1 MCICINCKWVD
12 RCITYHDVENNH
24 GVDNICDVP
33 DFKAKNP
40 FIHVNI
46 VKDNNGDYRTDWDVQ
61 SCESFENEFGKWS
74 KCCLLY
80 TSPSPRDVNRSRM
93 PSSA

>member
-33 DFKAKNP
+33 DFKAKKP

-46 VKDNNGDYRTDWDVQ
+46 IKDENGDIKLIGMFNLVKVLQ
-61 SCESFENEFGKWS
+61 MNLVSGLNVIQVLN
-74 KCCLLY
+74 CLFKG
-80 TSPSPRDVNRSRM
+80 NK
-93 PSSA
+93 

>member
-33 DFKAKNP
+33 DFKAKKPMIILNIMIRDTSINP
-40 FIHVNI
+40 FTVDANAHN
-46 VKDNNGDYRTDWDVQ
+46 
-61 SCESFENEFGKWS
+61 
-74 KCCLLY
+74 
-80 TSPSPRDVNRSRM
+80 
-93 PSSA
+93 

>member
-24 GVDNICDVP
+24 GENNLCDVP

-40 FIHVNI
+40 LIHVSIVEDNI
-46 VKDNNGDYRTDWDVQ
+46 GNYRTEWDVK
-61 SCESFENEFGKWS
+61 SCASFFEEIGKWS
-74 KCCLLY
+74 KCKPGLEL
-80 TSPSPRDVNRSRM
+80 PV
-93 PSSA
+93 

>member
-24 GVDNICDVP
+24 EVEHICDLP
-33 DFKAKNP
+33 DFKAKKP

-46 VKDNNGDYRTDWDVQ
+46 VEDNNVIVKLIGMFNLVKVLKMNLVNGQ
-61 SCESFENEFGKWS
+61 SVIQVWNYLFKG
-74 KCCLLY
+74 
-80 TSPSPRDVNRSRM
+80 NR
-93 PSSA
+93 

>member
-24 GVDNICDVP
+24 GVHHICKLP

-40 FIHVNI
+40 YIHVSI
-46 VKDNNGDYRTDWDVQ
+46 IKDKKGDYKTDWDVQ
-61 SCESFENEFGKWS
+61 SCSSFSEEVGKWS
-74 KCCLLY
+74 KYNPGQELPL
-80 TSPSPRDVNRSRM
+80 
-93 PSSA
+93 